1 MLEEYQQKEKEYIEH
16 INELQDKVDEI
27 VRSVN
32 KNNDVTVV
40 YENMKED
47 FDRERGF
54 YLGKLQKFEEMLNE

>member
-47 FDRERGF
+47 FDRERGY